1 MKDLYIE
8 DVDFGQVYIA
18 YEHPTFNKFYRVYGY
33 LFKEKRLCLSNYF
46 IRELVV
52 RETHRGGL
60 IGQFCHYLITD
71 EITYNIF
78 VGYMSNSPK
87 EIPTDKKNH
96 R

>member
-1 MKDLYIE
+1 MDI
-8 DVDFGQVYIA
+8 
-18 YEHPTFNKFYRVYGY
+18 Y
-33 LFKEKRLCLSNYF
+33 LKKKRLCVSNYF

-60 IGQFCHYLITD
+60 IGHFCHCLIID
-71 EITYNIF
+71 EITYSIF
-78 VGYMSNSPK
+78 IGYMSNSPK